1 MRRLLL
7 LLVLAAVAVAYCP
20 ARKVKSGPSRL
31 RRPAAAVEQ
40 LFDTIVPPRGLIA
53 CSGYDKPNGATRET
67 FFLTN
72 NDSVDAEAVNLTLA
86 YYDMKG
92 RQLHSATHTVRTT
105 IPAGATRNVGVGSW
119 DRNNSFHYF
128 RSPAPKRRAS
138 TPYGVKAR
146 VNYILRLR
154 SGE

>member
-7 LLVLAAVAVAYCP
+7 LLVLAAGVAAYCP
-20 ARKVKSGPSRL
+20 ARKMKSGPSRL
-31 RRPAAAVEQ
+31 RRPTSAVE

-72 NDSVDAEAVNLTLA
+72 NDSIDAEAVNLTIE

-92 RQLHSATHTVRTT
+92 RLLHSATHTVRTT
-105 IPAGATRNVGVGSW
+105 IPAGETRNVGVGSW

-128 RSPAPKRRAS
+128 RSAAPKRRAS

-146 VNYILRLR
+146 VNDILRLR